1 MIFSLFDVVM
11 SDIDMPESGLKKGM
25 KGVISITTRTIKPYM
40 LIRLI
45 PG

>member
-1 MIFSLFDVVM
+1 MNFSLFDVVM
-11 SDIDMPESGLKKGM
+11 SDIDMPESELKGM
-25 KGVISITTRTIKPYM
+25 KGVISITTRTIKPYI